1 VNSAVKTAKPRRWLR
16 RLAIAGG
23 VAGMACGAMWVALH
37 AFPDFG
43 PVMADGARKVFGP
56 GAVAWVEDLVY
67 GAEDQIHLAV
77 RSEAPPT
84 TYWEVPSPS
93 AVPAVAVAVADE
105 DSPPSFAAPHRKVA
119 ARGDGA
125 WIPVRTSTDG
135 ARAVLYKTLVHP
147 DPKRPYAVVAIVA
160 MDLREIALEMVAGT
174 EEPESTKVPRSHR
187 PGVVPDADKPT
198 VMAVFNGGFKA
209 MHGNFGMRIGQ
220 DAFLPPREGSCTI
233 ALLPDADIEIRTF
246 SAIEDDEP
254 QMIAFRQTPPCL
266 VERGEPNKRLLNEFT
281 RNWGA
286 SVDGDTIIRRSAIGL
301 SHDKRF
307 LFYGLGDAV
316 SARSIGDALLAAGAY
331 DAAQLDVNSAYPRF
345 MLVAHDPAGSL
356 ALTDPLIPGLHYKPT
371 EYVVTPEPRDFF
383 YIKRKPHDEL
393 SPRIQS
399 SVAHPPALP

>member
-1 VNSAVKTAKPRRWLR
+1 MV
-16 RLAIAGG
+16 
-23 VAGMACGAMWVALH
+23 CGAMWVALH

-43 PVMADGARKVFGP
+43 PVMADGARKIVGP

-77 RSEAPPT
+77 TSEAPPT

-93 AVPAVAVAVADE
+93 AVPAVPE
-105 DSPPSFAAPHRKVA
+105 EEPPPSFAAPCPRVA
-119 ARGDGA
+119 ARGDGE

-135 ARAVLYKTLVHP
+135 ERAAMYKTLVHP

-160 MDLREIALEMVAGT
+160 MDLRAIDLVMVAGT
-174 EEPESTKVPRSHR
+174 EEPESTRVPRSHR
-187 PGVVPDADKPT
+187 PGVVPDADRAT

-209 MHGNFGMRIGQ
+209 MHGNFGMRVGQ
-220 DAFLPPREGSCTI
+220 DTFLPPREASCTI
-233 ALLPDADIEIRTF
+233 ALLPNDDIEIRTF
-246 SAIEDDEP
+246 SEIKDDEP
-254 QMIAFRQTPPCL
+254 HMIAFRQTPPCL

-286 SVDGDTIIRRSAIGL
+286 SVAGDTIIRRSAIGL

-345 MLVAHDPAGSL
+345 LLVAHGPAAGSL

-383 YIKRKPHDEL
+383 YVKRKAHPEL
-393 SPRIQS
+393 SPRVQS
-399 SVAHPPALP
+399 SIAHPPDLP

>member
-1 VNSAVKTAKPRRWLR
+1 VRTAKPRRWKR
-16 RLAIAGG
+16 RLAIAGL
-23 VAGMACGAMWVALH
+23 VAGGVSGAIWVALH
-37 AFPDFG
+37 ACPEFG
-43 PVMADGARKVFGP
+43 ATMADGARKILGP

-77 RSEAPPT
+77 TSEAPPA

-93 AVPAVAVAVADE
+93 AVPAAPE
-105 DSPPSFAAPHRKVA
+105 EEPPPSFAAPCPKVA
-119 ARGDGA
+119 ARGDGE
-125 WIPVRTSTDG
+125 WIPVRASTDG
-135 ARAVLYKTLVHP
+135 ERAAMYKTLVHP

-160 MDLREIALEMVAGT
+160 MDLRAIDLAMVAGT
-174 EEPESTKVPRSHR
+174 DEPESTRVPRSHR

-220 DAFLPPREGSCTI
+220 DTFLPPREASCTI
-233 ALLPDADIEIRTF
+233 ALLPDDDIEIRTF
-246 SAIEDDEP
+246 NEIKDDEP
-254 QMIAFRQTPPCL
+254 HMIAFRQTPPCL
-266 VERGEPNKRLLNEFT
+266 VERGEPNPRLLNEFT

-286 SVDGDTIIRRSAIGL
+286 SVAGDTIIRRSAIGL

-345 MLVAHDPAGSL
+345 LLVAHDPAGSL
-356 ALTDPLIPGLHYKPT
+356 ALTDPLIPDLHYKPT

-383 YIKRKPHDEL
+383 YVKRKTHPEL
-393 SPRIQS
+393 SPRVQS
-399 SVAHPPALP
+399 SVAHPPDLP